1 MSPVFSPT
9 PSDSLIAV
17 EIADSAFIFTTFFS
31 GLLDVD
37 AGVTSAIFRLPAL
50 VSVDATFLIRADME
64 SLLDD
69 EELFESAEAN
79 DDDEAL
85 VDLLLKRLAKLL
97 RGEGSDPESEPESSE
112 SDDSE
117 LSRVLRRRLGQ
128 ILLRCGV
135 GEDGTV

>member
-1 MSPVFSPT
+1 M
-9 PSDSLIAV
+9 
-17 EIADSAFIFTTFFS
+17 
-31 GLLDVD
+31 
-37 AGVTSAIFRLPAL
+37 
-50 VSVDATFLIRADME
+50 SVDATFLIRADME